1 MSSGSTGSARP
12 VGTPPAT
19 QARDDSALPP
29 AGDLLE
35 DEKRL
40 AQIAQMDPQE
50 QVPALAG
57 LYDRLSRM
65 LRETED

>member
-1 MSSGSTGSARP
+1 MSSGSLDSARSA
-12 VGTPPAT
+12 GALPAT

-29 AGDLLE
+29 AGDLAE
-35 DEKRL
+35 GGERL

-50 QVPALAG
+50 QVSALAG
-57 LYDRLSRM
+57 LHDRLSCM